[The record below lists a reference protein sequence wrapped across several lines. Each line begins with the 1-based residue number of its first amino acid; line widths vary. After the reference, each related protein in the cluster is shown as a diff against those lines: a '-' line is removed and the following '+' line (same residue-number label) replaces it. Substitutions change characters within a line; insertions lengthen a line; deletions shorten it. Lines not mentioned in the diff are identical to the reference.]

1 MLFFLFS
8 NQAIKKK
15 FFDWRWCLY
24 TYLKDKLYVSFD
36 SYCIF
41 CLYYFFLRPDTSRI
55 YVNIGFGFYVE
66 FTHDEALKF
75 IKKKTDSLNE
85 KGYHQNTVII
95 IIVLFVIKPI
105 FWRLWW
111 SLVRFTTTCIYVI
124 INYHQFILISNP
136 TIKKKTDSLNEKA
149 ESFTKDAVTVKAHIK
164 LVLEVSV

>member
-1 MLFFLFS
+1 M
-8 NQAIKKK
+8 QRK
-15 FFDWRWCLY
+15 FKQR
-24 TYLKDKLYVSFD
+24 
-36 SYCIF
+36 

-85 KGYHQNTVII
+85 K
-95 IIVLFVIKPI
+95 
-105 FWRLWW
+105 
-111 SLVRFTTTCIYVI
+111 
-124 INYHQFILISNP
+124 
-136 TIKKKTDSLNEKA
+136 A